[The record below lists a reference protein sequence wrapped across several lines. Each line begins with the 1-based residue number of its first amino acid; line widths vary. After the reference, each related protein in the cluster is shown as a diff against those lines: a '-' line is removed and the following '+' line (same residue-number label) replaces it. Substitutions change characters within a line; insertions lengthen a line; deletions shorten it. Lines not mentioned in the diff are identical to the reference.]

1 MEDNKKLKEYL
12 LKEIEENE
20 RLSQKWAQKRLEAKD
35 EFSNK
40 YRVSCQM
47 ENYFGGKEMAYRE
60 LFLLLK

>member
-1 MEDNKKLKEYL
+1 MEDKKELKEYL

-35 EFSNK
+35 ESSNK

-47 ENYFGGKEMAYRE
+47 ENYFAGKEMAYRE

>member
-1 MEDNKKLKEYL
+1 MEDNKELKEYL

-20 RLSQKWAQKRLEAKD
+20 RLSQKWAQKRLETKD

-47 ENYFGGKEMAYRE
+47 ENYFVGKEMAYRE

>member
-1 MEDNKKLKEYL
+1 MEDNKELKDYL

-35 EFSNK
+35 EYSNK

-47 ENYFGGKEMAYRE
+47 KNYFAGKEMAYRE
-60 LFLLLK
+60 LLLLLK